1 MFKVSFQ
8 GVVNSHGRIFSS
20 KSKVGYG
27 IFPHNNLVNRSK
39 RIRYQVIGVEILKF
53 CTIHNLTLDIVSDW
67 IIIEGL
73 LSYPWHEI
81 RHLAKERMNPLC
93 VCLFP
98 LVSKV
103 ITINFGL
110 SVFCEM
116 IARITTM
123 SMYKAKISE

>member
-8 GVVNSHGRIFSS
+8 RAANSHIFFEIQSPR
-20 KSKVGYG
+20 YG
-27 IFPHNNLVNRSK
+27 IFPHRNLVNLSRG
-39 RIRYQVIGVEILKF
+39 IRYRVIGVGILKF
-53 CTIHNLTLDIVSDW
+53 CTVYNLTLDIVSDW

-81 RHLAKERMNPLC
+81 RHLAKETMNPC
-93 VCLFP
+93 VCACVFP

-116 IARITTM
+116 IARITAM
-123 SMYKAKISE
+123 SMNKARSSE